1 MQERPNDHTTKL
13 EPSAQPTVRSQWR
26 LSQPESQELLAK
38 LEYLF
43 EKRIIR
49 PSTSPYASPF
59 LFTPKRD
66 RGLRMCTDYKALNNI
81 TIKSRYLLSRVDD
94 LIDQLR
100 GAKIFSKIYMRGGYH
115 QIHVAEADI
124 PKTASRTH
132 YKSYKCTVMLLGLT
146 NAPST
151 FQPDHE

>member
-1 MQERPNDHTTKL
+1 M
-13 EPSAQPTVRSQWR
+13 EPE
-26 LSQPESQELLAK
+26 LQELLAK
-38 LEYLF
+38 LDYLF
-43 EKRIIR
+43 EKRIIS

-66 RGLRMCTDYKALNNI
+66 RGLRMCMDYKALNNI

-100 GAKIFSKIYMRGGYH
+100 GAKIFSKIYLRGGYH
-115 QIHVAEADI
+115 QIRVVEADI
-124 PKTASRTH
+124 PKTTSRTH
-132 YKSYKCTVMLLGLT
+132 YKSYKYTLMSLGLT
-146 NAPST
+146 SAPST